1 MNPKLK
7 EKLISIALGA
17 IGSAIT
23 AAVAAITNAPVEVGA
38 GAVAAGTFAQTT
50 INVVKGALGVA

>member
-1 MNPKLK
+1 MNQKLK

-23 AAVAAITNAPVEVGA
+23 AAIAALTSAPIEVGA
-38 GAVAAGTFAQTT
+38 GAVVTGTFAQTA
-50 INVVKGALGVA
+50 IHAVRSAFA